1 MSIRCF
7 VRYSHLLHV
16 MLAAA
21 LVIAFV
27 SAASAQENTG
37 QSRQAVVSGPPV
49 HIGILEE
56 LGLLSLARS
65 GFNPHCSASLLT
77 NEWIITAAHCLNA
90 NDISNPS
97 AVTLTANWE
106 SVQTRQARE
115 IRSLGIVPIFGS
127 ALPDIALIRVG
138 DPFSVRG
145 SRKHFRQQLI
155 ANRMDNLMG
164 YPIETYG
171 RGINVLAQ
179 GSGATAMP
187 SQNDGQYRAAKTQI
201 TKVEGNLYWFPRN
214 SSNQIVAG
222 GDSGGPSFIITRTGR
237 ALVGVHSKC
246 RRSCLP
252 GQPCPTGS
260 WAWVSNIPE
269 CADAPIATVYAQVS
283 QIIKESVASLAKDP
297 VGPVGE
303 RGSTQVEGTGADTG
317 LKDGRFD
324 TSAPPPSIVSYIY
337 AVGADGNLEWRRHD
351 GAEQGLPQ
359 WQSPQP
365 VSGGWGSFKH
375 VFHGGKNIIYAV
387 NQQGD
392 LLWYRHDTAYGVR
405 PRNRRSPNFTG
416 PRVVGQGWQNFRHV
430 FAAGDGIIYAVDQG
444 GNLLWYK
451 HKQYT
456 EAVEMPMGAG
466 SGMVGAGLRL
476 NWVRSWEDLNPRI
489 VGRGWGDFTHVFP
502 GGDGIIYAVTQ
513 DGKLSRYRHVGYLQG
528 RGIESPGAWEGP
540 ESMGVYNWSDLEH
553 VFSRGDGII
562 YGVTTQGD
570 LLWFKR
576 PTTLGKRRRPAS
588 GGATTPSSDETSDNT
603 LAKTRFGFKKVGDG
617 WGGFLKVFALLP
629 ISAPDVVR

>member
-1 MSIRCF
+1 MSVKLFGRNLI
-7 VRYSHLLHV
+7 VRV
-16 MLAAA
+16 ALAA
-21 LVIAFV
+21 LIAIAC
-27 SAASAQENTG
+27 AAVTFAQEENIG
-37 QSRQAVVSGPPV
+37 QTKQAIVGGPSV
-49 HIGILEE
+49 HIGMLEE
-56 LGLLSLARS
+56 LGLLSLARA

-77 NEWIITAAHCLNA
+77 NEWIITAAHCLNSA
-90 NDISNPS
+90 DISTPNQ
-97 AVTLTANWE
+97 VTVTANWTV
-106 SVQTRQARE
+106 VQTRQAIE
-115 IRSLGIVPIFGS
+115 IRSLRSVRTVFS
-127 ALPDIALIRVG
+127 TALPDIALIRVG
-138 DPFSVRG
+138 DPFSVGG
-145 SRKHFRQQLI
+145 SRKHFRRELV
-155 ANRMDNLMG
+155 ANKMDNLVG

-179 GSGATAMP
+179 GSGAAATP
-187 SQNDGQYRAAKTQI
+187 SQNDGQYRSAKTQI

-222 GDSGGPSFIITRTGR
+222 GDSGGPSFIINQRGR
-237 ALVGVHSKC
+237 ALVGVHSSC
-246 RRSCLP
+246 RRNCLP
-252 GQPCPTGS
+252 GQMCPTGD
-260 WAWVSNIPE
+260 WTWTSNIPE
-269 CADAPIATVYAQVS
+269 CSDAPIATVYEPVIE
-283 QIIKESVASLAKDP
+283 IIRESVASLARDP
-297 VGPVGE
+297 ASPVGE
-303 RGSTQVEGTGADTG
+303 RGSSRVEGVAADPG

-359 WQSPQP
+359 WQSAVP
-365 VSGGWGSFKH
+365 VGGGWGSFKH
-375 VFHGGKNIIYAV
+375 VFNGGKNIIYAV

-405 PRNRRSPNFTG
+405 PQRRRSLDLTG
-416 PRVVGQGWQNFRHV
+416 PRVVSKGWQNFRHI
-430 FAAGDGIIYAVDQG
+430 FSAGDGVIYAIDQG

-466 SGMVGAGLRL
+466 SGMVGAGLQL

-489 VGRGWGDFTHVFP
+489 VGRGWADFRHVFP

-513 DGKLSRYRHVGYLQG
+513 DGKLSKYRHVAYLNG

-540 ESMGVYNWSDLEH
+540 ESMGVYNWSDLQH

-562 YGVTTQGD
+562 YAVTTGGD

-576 PTTLGKRRRPAS
+576 LTTLGKRRRPGS
-588 GGATTPSSDETSDNT
+588 GGAPSSDETSDNT
-603 LAKTRFGFKKVGDG
+603 LANTRFGFKKVGDG
-617 WGGFLKVFALLP
+617 WGSFLKVFALLP